1 MISQYKSTV
10 PLSLSKRDLRAR
22 MRSARQQISADSRRR
37 QSQSIARRLQGII
50 DKESPARIG
59 LYLATAYEVN
69 LDSVIDQCLA
79 QGREV
84 YLPHLGDPQ
93 APFRRFLSWDEIE
106 TGPLDLRQPS
116 SKALAA
122 DAASLHLIV
131 VPGLA
136 FDRDGNRL
144 GHGGGWYDKVLSNA
158 ITPQK
163 RVVIGVCFEE
173 QIVRTVPYEPFDVRM
188 DMVVSPSA
196 NNVDAA

>member
-1 MISQYKSTV
+1 MISQYKPMVS
-10 PLSLSKRDLRAR
+10 PPLSKRELRAR

-37 QSQSIARRLQGII
+37 QSQLIARRLQEII
-50 DKESPARIG
+50 DKESPVRIG

-69 LDSVIDQCLA
+69 LDLVIDQCVA

-116 SKALAA
+116 SKAPAS

-136 FDRDGNRL
+136 FDLDGNRL
-144 GHGGGWYDKVLSNA
+144 GHGGGWYDKVLSHA

-163 RVVIGVCFEE
+163 RGVIGVCFDE
-173 QIVRTVPYEPFDVRM
+173 QTVRTVPCEPFDVRM
-188 DMVVSPSA
+188 DMVVSPSGGNA
-196 NNVDAA
+196 GAA